1 MPIINRIAD
10 YFDEMQGWRRHI
22 HAYPELGFDCFETAK
37 FVKSKLEEFGVDE
50 IHTKIAKTGIVAII
64 KGKSAGK
71 TVGLRADMDAL
82 PLEEATDKEYKSKRA
97 GVMHACGHDGHT
109 TMLLGAAKYLCETRN
124 FSGNV
129 ALIFQPAEEGGGG
142 AEIMCKE
149 GIMDKFRIDEVYGI
163 HNDPGSPLGLFNTCV
178 GPNMAAADDFTIKIV
193 GQGGHA
199 AGPEETVDP
208 LVIGVQLVQAIQTIS
223 SRNLSALEN
232 VVISITQFHAGTT
245 HNIIPNDAHINGT
258 VRTLSKQAQSIVV
271 KRLKELCKGHSYGF
285 GGKIKLDYNYGYPP
299 TVNNKNETQFAS
311 EVAREI
317 VGAQNVDMN
326 AKPIMASEDFSY
338 MIEERPGC
346 YFHVGQGVGV
356 PVHNP
361 KYDFNDELS
370 PIGASFFARLVEK
383 SNPVGK

>member
-10 YFDEMQGWRRHI
+10 YFDEMQEWRH
-22 HAYPELGFDCFETAK
+22 HMHTHPELGFNCFETAK

-50 IHTKIAKTGIVAII
+50 IHTEIAKTGIVAMIR
-64 KGKSAGK
+64 GKSTGK
-71 TVGLRADMDAL
+71 TIGLRADMDAL
-82 PLEEATDKEYKSKRA
+82 PLEEATGKEYKSKKT

-142 AEIMCKE
+142 ANVMCKE
-149 GIMDKFRIDEVYGI
+149 GMMGRFQIDEVYGI
-163 HNDPGSPLGLFNTCV
+163 RNDPGAPLGFFQTCS
-178 GPNMAAADDFTIKIV
+178 GANMAAADDFTIKIL

-199 AGPEETVDP
+199 AEPEETIDP
-208 LVIGVQLVQAIQTIS
+208 LVTGVQLVQAIQTIS
-223 SRNLSALEN
+223 SRNLAALEK

-245 HNIIPNDAHINGT
+245 HNIIPNEAYINGT
-258 VRTLSKQAQSIVV
+258 VRTLSKEAQSLVV
-271 KRLKELCKGHSYGF
+271 KRLQELCKGHSLGF

-299 TVNNKNETQFAS
+299 TVNHQKETQFAG
-311 EVAREI
+311 EVAKEI
-317 VGAQNVDMN
+317 VGEQNVDIN

-346 YFHVGQGVGV
+346 YFHVGQGTGV

-361 KYDFNDELS
+361 EYDFNDDLS
-370 PIGASFFARLVEK
+370 PVGASFFVRLVEK
-383 SNPVGK
+383 SNPIK

>member
-10 YFDEMQGWRRHI
+10 YFDEMQGWRHYL

-50 IHTKIAKTGIVAII
+50 IHTEIAKTGIVAII
-64 KGKSAGK
+64 NGKSTGK
-71 TVGLRADMDAL
+71 TIGLRADMDAL
-82 PLEEATDKEYKSKRA
+82 PLEEVTHKEYESKKK

-142 AEIMCKE
+142 AEKMCKE
-149 GIMDKFRIDEVYGI
+149 GIMDKFRIDQVYGI
-163 HNDPGSPLGLFNTCV
+163 HNDPGSPLGFFKTCI

-193 GQGGHA
+193 GKGGHA
-199 AGPEETVDP
+199 AEPEETIDP
-208 LVIGVQLVQAIQTIS
+208 LLIGAQLVQSIQTIS
-223 SRNLSALEN
+223 SRNLSALEK

-245 HNIIPNDAHINGT
+245 HNIIPNEAFINGT
-258 VRTLSKQAQSIVV
+258 VRTLSKKAQSVVV
-271 KRLKELCKGHSYGF
+271 KRLHELCNGHSHGF

-299 TVNNKNETQFAS
+299 TVNHQKETKFAA
-311 EVAREI
+311 EVAEEV
-317 VGAQNVDMN
+317 VGVQNVDMN

-346 YFHVGQGVGV
+346 YFHVGQGVGA

-361 KYDFNDELS
+361 EYDFNDDLS
-370 PIGASFFARLVEK
+370 PIGASFFAKLIEK
-383 SNPVGK
+383 SIPIK

>member
-10 YFDEMQGWRRHI
+10 YFDEMQGWRHQM
-22 HAYPELGFDCFETAK
+22 HVNPELGFDCFETAK
-37 FVKSKLEEFGVDE
+37 FVKSKLEEFGVNE
-50 IHTKIAKTGIVAII
+50 IHCEIAKTGIVAII
-64 KGKSAGK
+64 NGKSTGK
-71 TVGLRADMDAL
+71 TIGLRADMDAL
-82 PLEEATDKEYKSKRA
+82 PLVEMTVKEYKSKRT

-142 AEIMCKE
+142 AKIMCKE

-163 HNDPGSPLGLFNTCV
+163 HNDPGSPLGFFKTCV
-178 GPNMAAADDFTIKIV
+178 GPNMASADDFTIEIV
-193 GQGGHA
+193 GHGGHA
-199 AGPEETVDP
+199 AEPEETIDP
-208 LVIGVQLVQAIQTIS
+208 LVTGVQLVQAIQTIS

-245 HNIIPNDAHINGT
+245 HHIIPNDAHINGT
-258 VRTLSKQAQSIVV
+258 VRTLSKNAQSLVV
-271 KRLKELCKGHSYGF
+271 KRLKELCAGHSHVF

-299 TVNNKNETQFAS
+299 TVNHQKETKFAAD
-311 EVAREI
+311 VAEEI
-317 VGAQNVDMN
+317 VGVQNVDIN

-346 YFHVGQGVGV
+346 YFHVGQGTGA

-361 KYDFNDELS
+361 EYDFNDDLL
-370 PIGASFFARLVEK
+370 PIGASFFVRLIEK
-383 SNPVGK
+383 SNPIK

>member
-10 YFDEMQGWRRHI
+10 YFDEMQEWRH
-22 HAYPELGFDCFETAK
+22 HMHTHPELGFNCFETAK

-50 IHTKIAKTGIVAII
+50 IYTEIAKTGIVAII
-64 KGKSAGK
+64 RGKSTGK
-71 TVGLRADMDAL
+71 TIGLRADMDAL
-82 PLEEATDKEYKSKRA
+82 PLEEATGKEYKSKKT

-142 AEIMCKE
+142 ADVMCKE
-149 GIMDKFRIDEVYGI
+149 GIMDRFRIDEVYGI
-163 HNDPGSPLGLFNTCV
+163 HNDPGAPLGFFQTCS
-178 GPNMAAADDFTIKIV
+178 GPNMAAADDFTIKIL

-199 AGPEETVDP
+199 AEPEETIDP
-208 LVIGVQLVQAIQTIS
+208 LVTGVQLVQAIQTIS
-223 SRNLSALEN
+223 SRNLAALEK

-245 HNIIPNDAHINGT
+245 HNIIPNEAYINGT
-258 VRTLSKQAQSIVV
+258 VRTLSKEAQSLVV
-271 KRLKELCKGHSYGF
+271 KRLQELCKGHSLGF

-299 TVNNKNETQFAS
+299 TVNHQKETQFAG
-311 EVAREI
+311 EVAKEI
-317 VGAQNVDMN
+317 VGEQNVDIN

-346 YFHVGQGVGV
+346 YFHVGQGTGV

-361 KYDFNDELS
+361 EYDFNDDLS
-370 PIGASFFARLVEK
+370 PVGASFFARLVEK
-383 SNPVGK
+383 SNPIK

>member
-10 YFDEMQGWRRHI
+10 YFDEMQGWRHHI
-22 HAYPELGFDCFETAK
+22 HTHPELGFDCFETAK

-50 IHTKIAKTGIVAII
+50 IHAEIAKTGIVAII
-64 KGKSAGK
+64 RGKSTGK
-71 TVGLRADMDAL
+71 TIGLRADMDAL
-82 PLEEATDKEYKSKRA
+82 PLEEATGKEYKSKKT

-142 AEIMCKE
+142 ANVMCKE
-149 GIMDKFRIDEVYGI
+149 GMMDRFRIDEVYGI
-163 HNDPGSPLGLFNTCV
+163 HNDPGAPLGFFQTCS
-178 GPNMAAADDFTIKIV
+178 GANMAAADDFTIKIL

-199 AGPEETVDP
+199 AEPEETIDP
-208 LVIGVQLVQAIQTIS
+208 LVTGVQLVQAIQTIS
-223 SRNLSALEN
+223 SRNLAALEK

-245 HNIIPNDAHINGT
+245 HNIIPNEAYINGT
-258 VRTLSKQAQSIVV
+258 VRTLSKEAQSLVV
-271 KRLKELCKGHSYGF
+271 KRLQELCKGHSLGF

-299 TVNNKNETQFAS
+299 TVNHQKETQFAG
-311 EVAREI
+311 EVAKEI
-317 VGAQNVDMN
+317 VGDQNVDIN

-346 YFHVGQGVGV
+346 YFHVGQGTGV

-361 KYDFNDELS
+361 EYDFNDDLS
-370 PIGASFFARLVEK
+370 PVGASFFARLVEK
-383 SNPVGK
+383 SNPIK

>member
-10 YFDEMQGWRRHI
+10 YFDEMQGWRHHI
-22 HAYPELGFDCFETAK
+22 HTHPELGFDCFETAK

-50 IHTKIAKTGIVAII
+50 IHTEIAKTGIVAII
-64 KGKSAGK
+64 RGKSTGK
-71 TVGLRADMDAL
+71 TIGLRADMDAL
-82 PLEEATDKEYKSKRA
+82 PLEEATGKEYKSKKT

-142 AEIMCKE
+142 ADVMCKE
-149 GIMDKFRIDEVYGI
+149 GIMDRFRIDEVYGI
-163 HNDPGSPLGLFNTCV
+163 HNDPGAPLGFFQTCS
-178 GPNMAAADDFTIKIV
+178 GANMAAADDFTIKIL

-199 AGPEETVDP
+199 AEPEETIDP
-208 LVIGVQLVQAIQTIS
+208 LVTGVQLVQAIQTIS
-223 SRNLSALEN
+223 SRNLAALEK

-245 HNIIPNDAHINGT
+245 HNIIPNEAYINGT
-258 VRTLSKQAQSIVV
+258 VRTLSKEAQSLVV
-271 KRLKELCKGHSYGF
+271 KRLQELCKGHSLGF

-299 TVNNKNETQFAS
+299 TVNHQKETQFAG
-311 EVAREI
+311 EVAKEI
-317 VGAQNVDMN
+317 VGEQNVDIN

-346 YFHVGQGVGV
+346 YFHVGQGTGV

-361 KYDFNDELS
+361 EYDFNDDLS
-370 PIGASFFARLVEK
+370 PVGASFFARLVEK
-383 SNPVGK
+383 SNPIK

>member
-10 YFDEMQGWRRHI
+10 YFDEMQAWRHQM
-22 HAYPELGFDCFETAK
+22 HANPELGFDCFETAK
-37 FVKSKLEEFGVDE
+37 FVKSKLEDFGVDE
-50 IHTKIAKTGIVAII
+50 IHTGIAKTGIVAII
-64 KGKSAGK
+64 TGKSPGK
-71 TVGLRADMDAL
+71 TIGLRADMDAL
-82 PLEEATDKEYKSKRA
+82 PLEEKTSKEYKSQKT

-142 AEIMCKE
+142 AKIMCNE

-163 HNDPGSPLGLFNTCV
+163 HNDPGSPLGFFKTCV
-178 GPNMAAADDFTIKIV
+178 GPNMAAADDFSIKIV
-193 GQGGHA
+193 GHGGHA
-199 AGPEETVDP
+199 AEPEETTDP
-208 LVIGVQLVQAIQTIS
+208 LVTGVQIVQAIQTIL

-245 HNIIPNDAHINGT
+245 HNIIPNEAYINGT
-258 VRTLSKQAQSIVV
+258 VRTLSKHAQSRVV
-271 KRLKELCKGHSYGF
+271 KRLKELCAGHSHGF

-299 TVNNKNETQFAS
+299 TVNHQKETKFAAD
-311 EVAREI
+311 VAEEI
-317 VGAQNVDMN
+317 VGVQNVDIN

-346 YFHVGQGVGV
+346 YFHVGQGTGV

-361 KYDFNDELS
+361 EYDFNDDLS
-370 PIGASFFARLVEK
+370 PIGASFFVRLIEK
-383 SNPVGK
+383 SNAIK